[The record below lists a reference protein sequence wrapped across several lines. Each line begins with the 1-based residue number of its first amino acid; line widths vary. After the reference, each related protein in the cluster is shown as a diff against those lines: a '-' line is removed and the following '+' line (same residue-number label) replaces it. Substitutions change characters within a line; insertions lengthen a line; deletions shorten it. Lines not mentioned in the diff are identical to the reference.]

1 MRDQLLDIIKHT
13 SGLGVDTVRVTGTDK
28 STVFEAMDDNRTI
41 IIRAEL
47 KQPEPELVG
56 EFGMRS
62 LGILQG
68 LLNFAPY
75 RTDKATMV
83 VKRKKRGDVETPE
96 DLVFTAEDGSG
107 ANFRLMNASL
117 LPAQAQLKHNSWDVT
132 ISPSDSKVQEFS
144 TLASMYSA
152 VENFFSVETKNG
164 NLNFQ
169 IGDPNGANHSAS
181 MTFAEKISGSIDTT
195 MYWPINQVLSVLKI
209 GKGENPE
216 MQIMNLG
223 ALRINLETDHAKYSM
238 ILPARKK

>member
-1 MRDQLLDIIKHT
+1 MREQLLDIIKHT
-13 SGLGVDTVRVTGTDK
+13 GGLGVDSVRVTGTDK
-28 STVFEAMDDNRTI
+28 STVFEAMDDDRTI

-47 KQPEPELVG
+47 KTAEPELVG
-56 EFGMRS
+56 EFGMRTLS
-62 LGILQG
+62 ILQG

-75 RTDKATMV
+75 RTDKASMV
-83 VKRKKRGDVETPE
+83 VKRKKRGDIEAPE
-96 DLVFTAEDGSG
+96 EFVFTAEDKSG

-117 LPAQAQLKHNSWDVT
+117 LPAQTQLKHNTWDVT
-132 ISPSDSKVQEFS
+132 IAPTDSKVQEFS
-144 TLASMYSA
+144 TLASMYSS
-152 VENFFSVETKNG
+152 VENYFSVETKDG
-164 NLNFQ
+164 NLNFL

-181 MTFAEKISGSIDTT
+181 MTFAENVSGEINTT

-216 MQIMNLG
+216 LQIMNIG